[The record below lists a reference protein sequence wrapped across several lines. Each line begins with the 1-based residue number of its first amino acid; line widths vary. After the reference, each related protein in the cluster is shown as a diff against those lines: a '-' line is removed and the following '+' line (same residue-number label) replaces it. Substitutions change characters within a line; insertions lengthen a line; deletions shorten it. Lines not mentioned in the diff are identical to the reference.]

1 MLLKAGAKTDVQNVD
16 GQTPSHV
23 AELNRELHMVKFMA
37 EHSTSKG
44 AKQDNTVF
52 L

>member
-1 MLLKAGAKTDVQNVD
+1 MKAGAKTDVQNVD

-23 AELNRELHMVKFMA
+23 AELNRELHMVTFLA

-44 AKQDNTVF
+44 AKHDHSVF